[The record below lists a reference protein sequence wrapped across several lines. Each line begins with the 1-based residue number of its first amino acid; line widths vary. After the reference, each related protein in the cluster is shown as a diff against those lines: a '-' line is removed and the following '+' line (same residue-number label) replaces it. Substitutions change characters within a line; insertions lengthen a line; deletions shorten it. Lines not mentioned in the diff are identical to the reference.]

1 MARRARLVATGCFR
15 TNSRFPTSMQQ
26 KYWDQGRSTA
36 LLTTTRPIPFARS
49 ACGSGGKPRYASIFP
64 SARSRIDSLAG
75 CLTQLMSLLG
85 SRPTYAVMLARNAYG
100 LGSSAGTATVLPLR
114 SRIVRIRS
122 VPSSSKQPTC
132 SPARMTIGSPAST
145 RRITGAAKCPLISA
159 SPEASAC
166 STPTVP
172 AVGVYCT
179 WEKPSARSSS
189 SAIHSGL
196 RQVLGTR
203 EILSR
208 VVSGGGSAPAN
219 SGPSPARL
227 AVPASVR
234 PRKNSRR
241 LIIASAPSSARPT
254 TTCWAPASFVPGSLE
269 HCVPEGAE
277 PEALG
282 PLGDVARIDLI
293 PRDPQDPD
301 DVSKM

>member
-1 MARRARLVATGCFR
+1 MRA
-15 TNSRFPTSMQQ
+15 
-26 KYWDQGRSTA
+26 
-36 LLTTTRPIPFARS
+36 
-49 ACGSGGKPRYASIFP
+49 
-64 SARSRIDSLAG
+64 
-75 CLTQLMSLLG
+75 
-85 SRPTYAVMLARNAYG
+85 
-100 LGSSAGTATVLPLR
+100 
-114 SRIVRIRS
+114 RIVRIRS

-145 RRITGAAKCPLISA
+145 RRIPGAAKCPLISA

-172 AVGVYCT
+172 VVGVYCT

-254 TTCWAPASFVPGSLE
+254 TTRWAPASFLPGSLE
-269 HCVPEGAE
+269 HRVPEGPE
-277 PEALG
+277 PEPLG
-282 PLGDVARIDLI
+282 PLGDVARVDLI
-293 PRDPQDPD
+293 PGDPQDPD
-301 DVSKM
+301 DVSKMELGLAFPEVDQLVQDHVLGAREPRVPSWNQRQTAATPE